1 MDYSQAICDIYRHFK
16 DCNPTKERKVLI
28 VFGDIIADVESN
40 KKLKPIVTKLF
51 IAGRQLNISHVFITQ
66 SYFTK
71 PKKNM
76 TKCNAVFIMKI
87 PNKRLY

>member
-16 DCNPTKERKVLI
+16 DCHPTKERKVLI

-51 IAGRQLNISHVFITQ
+51 IGGRQLNISHVLISQ
-66 SYFTK
+66 S
-71 PKKNM
+71 
-76 TKCNAVFIMKI
+76 
-87 PNKRLY
+87 